1 MHHDLYNVPNYV
13 TRILDA
19 TTMGSSFV
27 ILELSKLINR
37 GVIITDNFYQPIWV
51 TPKNSEISIDY
62 IDPIPLTNEEI
73 EYQKCFL
80 KVNGIEKEAICKP
93 LKGKVSVKGYLF
105 IVGEENL
112 EELMNQYGAIINF
125 THKALEL
132 EYLKNEEIRLQKKKF
147 QDVFL
152 HDLIYGNINNEEEIL
167 SYGELWD
174 WDFSLNHTVVVF
186 ALNDFDFSPDD
197 LNMIDSIE
205 YAIKKIFS
213 ENYQSP
219 VLLKRKNELVL
230 IHLFHSKEPIA
241 NLEKLI
247 LSVKTFL
254 KNQSYIDRMQIG
266 IGNKR
271 SNSVDIFQTYQE
283 AKVALGL
290 GEMLDI
296 ELPFFSKLGLERIL
310 YNHDIKEVND
320 FYYQVLGKLIDEDKI
335 NESSLI
341 ETLESLVK
349 NQFDL
354 TKTAEAMYIHKNT
367 LRYRIK
373 KIEEILNDKLT
384 NIELRVNIIA
394 AVKIKQL
401 RKVN

>member
-1 MHHDLYNVPNYV
+1 M
-13 TRILDA
+13 
-19 TTMGSSFV
+19 
-27 ILELSKLINR
+27 K
-37 GVIITDNFYQPIWV
+37 
-51 TPKNSEISIDY
+51 
-62 IDPIPLTNEEI
+62 
-73 EYQKCFL
+73 
-80 KVNGIEKEAICKP
+80 
-93 LKGKVSVKGYLF
+93 
-105 IVGEENL
+105 
-112 EELMNQYGAIINF
+112 
-125 THKALEL
+125 
-132 EYLKNEEIRLQKKKF
+132 
-147 QDVFL
+147 
-152 HDLIYGNINNEEEIL
+152 
-167 SYGELWD
+167 
-174 WDFSLNHTVVVF
+174 
-186 ALNDFDFSPDD
+186 
-197 LNMIDSIE
+197 
-205 YAIKKIFS
+205 
-213 ENYQSP
+213 
-219 VLLKRKNELVL
+219 
-230 IHLFHSKEPIA
+230 
-241 NLEKLI
+241 
-247 LSVKTFL
+247 
-254 KNQSYIDRMQIG
+254 IG
-266 IGNKR
+266 IGNNR